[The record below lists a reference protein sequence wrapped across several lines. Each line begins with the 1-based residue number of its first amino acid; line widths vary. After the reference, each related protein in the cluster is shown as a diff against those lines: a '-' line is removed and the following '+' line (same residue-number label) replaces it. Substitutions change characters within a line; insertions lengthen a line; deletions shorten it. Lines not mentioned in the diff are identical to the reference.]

1 MTDWERVERLR
12 SRGRS
17 WSEIAEDERVK
28 FAAPPGS
35 DPGHALKVVYLKRG
49 YAHAEKAR
57 ARRASSNGGTKGGA
71 ENWSGRSRRRRLV
84 TWGVGL
90 GLVAVVASVLVFAT
104 TTPISGSN
112 AIATYCGGEGQAQHY
127 HVLLVINANGAQQHL
142 PYDPSQPADI
152 GYVNNPAYTNP
163 NLYCSAGGIHALH
176 THDGSG
182 IIHAELPSAITT
194 VPTLGDFFTIWGQP
208 LSSTQVWTFS
218 GHVTAQ
224 VKDMNTGT
232 TSDYSSNPA
241 GIALYTPP
249 GGPVSN
255 PYPIPQNLIFY
266 GAYGSGESG
275 GTFDGEIIWLNVTT
289 APSAAMAFAEC
300 LCAAGQPCPSGNS
313 TRACPAPE
321 AATNSELTLHR
332 EPRAGPPS
340 RESPL
345 PSASGSGTVIRHP
358 PDFGVRRQAQT
369 DNSQPPE
376 EVPSIGGGT
385 LEALPRSG

>member
-17 WSEIAEDERVK
+17 WTEIAEDERVK

-35 DPGHALKVVYLKRG
+35 DPGHALQVVYLKRG

-57 ARRASSNGGTKGGA
+57 RGRSSSNGGTKGGA
-71 ENWSGRSRRRRLV
+71 EGWSGRSRRRRLV
-84 TWGVGL
+84 AWGVGI
-90 GLVAVVASVLVFAT
+90 GLVAVVASVLVFAA
-104 TTPISGSN
+104 TTPISGTN
-112 AIATYCGGEGQAQHY
+112 EIVTYCGGEGQAQHY

-142 PYDPSQPADI
+142 PYDPSQPAAI
-152 GYVNNPAYTNP
+152 GYINDPAYTNP
-163 NLYCSAGGIHALH
+163 NLYCSPGGIHALH

-182 IIHAELPSAITT
+182 IIHAELPSVITT

-208 LSSTQVWTFS
+208 LSSTQVWSFS

-232 TSDYSSNPA
+232 TTDYSQNPG

-249 GGPVSN
+249 GGPFSN
-255 PYPIPQNLIFY
+255 PFPIPQNLIFN

-289 APSAAMAFAEC
+289 APSAAVTFAEC

-313 TRACPAPE
+313 TRACPTAEGGANPE
-321 AATNSELTLHR
+321 HTLHR
-332 EPRAGPPS
+332 EPRAPS
-340 RESPL
+340 LSRDSPL
-345 PSASGSGTVIRHP
+345 RAASAPGTVIHLRP
-358 PDFGVRRQAQT
+358 GFSVRRQGRTAT
-369 DNSQPPE
+369 FQPPAG
-376 EVPSIGGGT
+376 VSSIGGVIM
-385 LEALPRSG
+385 EALPTGG